1 MTEVLTSL
9 RVLPPGL
16 VMGRRAGRLYERNVA
31 VYRRSWLILASGLF
45 EPLFYLWSIGIGIG
59 KLVGAVPVGSRAVS
73 YTAFVAPAL
82 LASSAM
88 NGAIYDS
95 TFNVFFK
102 IKYMK
107 LYDAVLATPL
117 GVRDIAVGE
126 VAWSLTRG
134 LVYAATFLLVMALMG
149 LAHSWATLL
158 ALPVACLLGFAF
170 AALGMA
176 ATSYMRSWQDFEFVQ
191 LLVLPMFLFSATFYP
206 LSAYPGGL
214 RYVVEATPLYQGVA
228 LVRAC
233 TLGDLHPALL
243 WHVLYLLVA
252 GLVGVLITGRRLESR
267 LLT

>member
-1 MTEVLTSL
+1 VTALLPELRIVPPALVL
-9 RVLPPGL
+9 
-16 VMGRRAGRLYERNVA
+16 GRRASRLYERNVT
-31 VYRRSWLILASGLF
+31 VYRSSWLILASGLF

-59 KLVGAVPVGSRAVS
+59 KLVGSVPIGAHAVQ
-73 YTAFVAPAL
+73 YTSFVAPAL

-102 IKYMK
+102 MKYMK
-107 LYDAVLATPL
+107 VYDAVLATPL

-134 LVYAATFLLVMALMG
+134 LVYAAAFLVVMAVMG
-149 LAHSWATLL
+149 LAHSWTTIL
-158 ALPVACLLGFAF
+158 ALPVAILLGFAF

-176 ATSYMRSWQDFEFVQ
+176 ATSFMRSWQDFEFIQ
-191 LLVLPMFLFSATFYP
+191 LIVLPMFLFSATFYP

-233 TLGDLHPALL
+233 TLGELHPALL
-243 WHVLYLLVA
+243 WHVLYLVVA
-252 GLVGVLITGRRLESR
+252 GAVGVVVSSRRLGRRLLR
-267 LLT
+267 